1 MVRNAAVESE
11 KKTRTIKSEVQTA
24 SRSYHL
30 RTLIVI
36 LGGNLSIKMDGLV
49 SSFKFEENNS
59 MVTEAP
65 EEFALAS
72 LEAAY
77 EDP

>member
-1 MVRNAAVESE
+1 
-11 KKTRTIKSEVQTA
+11 
-24 SRSYHL
+24 
-30 RTLIVI
+30 
-36 LGGNLSIKMDGLV
+36 MDVLV